1 MTPRTLPLFACVFLL
16 VLGGCQRKE
25 SQQTA
30 NSTPGRASSSSSATR
45 PFHDLREIPGTVF
58 DVSYTPATVR
68 INEASWHSSLKSI
81 SSDGTVFVFDNPEDR
96 IKSLGAGSVL
106 FLENLSVRKVVATS
120 TQDGHFAV
128 KTKPAGIPD
137 LVQNG
142 KIQWKVPLK
151 FGSLYARGPSTP
163 APDSRFLPAWVTRLS
178 PEGVVYADSGTVI
191 NLSGKE
197 SGWNYK
203 INVTPSYNRLDTAF
217 SVNREL
223 DGLIVLFNAKGFLK
237 DFISSADIQV
247 QDASM
252 ENFSYNNSGMNGE
265 LNVDFEAGRDNGNT
279 AKMDEIN
286 VKLPT
291 LAKVPFPIGG
301 IPFVVS
307 VNANLI
313 LQPGF
318 GGNKE
323 TMKGSFQ
330 VSYNGDEGIS
340 VKAGQSSAT
349 GALSGDGSIGQM
361 LSASIAPHAILIGV
375 AAPKITLSLGTQSTV
390 DMLTGGLGLLSP
402 SLADSLSDIFS
413 RTDPGKWA
421 KEKLGST
428 FKTEASANVQ
438 NIAILTF
445 TSAGTASMIPCKL
458 SRLSLEYKAG
468 VDVYLLGQK
477 GVDKDVVLFKKDYAI
492 REPDINACGE
502 K

>member
-1 MTPRTLPLFACVFLL
+1 MTPRTLPFSVCVFSLV
-16 VLGGCQRKE
+16 VLGSCQRKE

-30 NSTPGRASSSSSATR
+30 SPTPALASSSTSATR

-68 INEASWHSSLKSI
+68 VDESSWRRSLKSI
-81 SSDGTVFVFDNPEDR
+81 SSDGSVFVFDNPEDR
-96 IKSLGAGSVL
+96 IKSLAAGGIL
-106 FLENLSVRKVVATS
+106 FLENLSVRKVVTTAT
-120 TQDGHFAV
+120 QEGHFAL
-128 KTKPAGIPD
+128 KTTPAGIPD
-137 LVQNG
+137 LIQNG
-142 KIQWKVPLK
+142 KIQWKVPVK
-151 FGSLYARGPSTP
+151 FGSLYARGPSTA
-163 APDSRFLPAWVTRLS
+163 APDSRILPAWLTRLN

-203 INVTPSYNRLDTAF
+203 INVTPSYNRLDTSF
-217 SVNREL
+217 SVNKEL

-247 QDASM
+247 HDGEM
-252 ENFSYNNSGMNGE
+252 ESFTYDNSGMNGE
-265 LNVDFEAGRDNGNT
+265 LNVDFEAGRDNGST

-286 VKLPT
+286 IKLPT
-291 LAKVPFPIGG
+291 LAKVPFPVGG
-301 IPFVVS
+301 VPFVVS

-349 GALSGDGSIGQM
+349 GALSGDGNIGQM
-361 LSASIAPHAILIGV
+361 LSASVAPHAILIGV
-375 AAPKITLSLGTQSTV
+375 AAPKITLSLGTQSAA
-390 DMLTGGLGLLSP
+390 DMLTGGLGLLSSSFAD
-402 SLADSLSDIFS
+402 SLADVFS

-421 KEKLGST
+421 KEKVDA
-428 FKTEASANVQ
+428 FKTEASASVQ
-438 NIAILTF
+438 NIAILTV
-445 TSAGTASMIPCKL
+445 TSAGAASMIPCKL
-458 SRLSLEYKAG
+458 SHLTLEYKAG
-468 VDVYLLGQK
+468 VDVTFLGKK
-477 GVDKDVVLFKKDYAI
+477 GVDKDIVLFKKDYAI